1 MSDSE
6 DIELGPGAAFT
17 VILQNEILL
26 EKLKLLNF
34 EKEFVKKQRGIR
46 TISRITFSVPNNE
59 NQGEQFTQFI
69 KLTQYLLQ
77 TNGVAIEVDEF
88 DDPGAITSQ
97 IMESCRRLGV
107 NVDFPPQKI
116 RKGHGNE
123 VVKILTSL
131 ADLALDRRGHRFFA
145 PKWPIEAEEAEEA
158 AVDDSD
164 PELEM
169 DEEIDDFGESDDDGA
184 IIQIGATPING
195 ATDEAPISKLPAVD
209 RDSWRDEVER
219 LTPQL
224 KLVLRS
230 DQTNW
235 RQRIDQLKAS
245 AEKIESGSVDTVRKL
260 NAMGDEIGADLD
272 KMKSRER
279 HINQQLDHL
288 VQKLRVSHDRLAQV
302 QENYNSQTAG
312 LAEKS
317 NQLADVSNELE
328 KIKSE
333 MEERAATISD
343 NKPLALA
350 KKARGELEKEICE
363 LDVRIATIENDLHTF
378 TVVQAA

>member
-1 MSDSE
+1 
-6 DIELGPGAAFT
+6 
-17 VILQNEILL
+17 
-26 EKLKLLNF
+26 
-34 EKEFVKKQRGIR
+34 
-46 TISRITFSVPNNE
+46 
-59 NQGEQFTQFI
+59 
-69 KLTQYLLQ
+69 
-77 TNGVAIEVDEF
+77 
-88 DDPGAITSQ
+88 
-97 IMESCRRLGV
+97 
-107 NVDFPPQKI
+107 
-116 RKGHGNE
+116 
-123 VVKILTSL
+123 
-131 ADLALDRRGHRFFA
+131 
-145 PKWPIEAEEAEEA
+145 
-158 AVDDSD
+158 
-164 PELEM
+164 M

-312 LAEKS
+312 VAEKS